1 MIINVST
8 GSSKQQV
15 FFSDGTYLKFQVSER
30 EIVVNSTDNKY
41 VADIYDSGRAFYINL
56 NGDTVH
62 IGSDVLRFNA

>member
-8 GSSKQQV
+8 GVGKQRV
-15 FFSDGTYLKFQVSER
+15 VFSDGTYLEFQVSER

-41 VADIYDSGRAFYINL
+41 IADICKSGRTFYINL

-62 IGSDVLRFNA
+62 IGRDVLKFNA